1 MATEH
6 RRPRL
11 DGEERRWLAT
21 EGTAHGP
28 RSLSFLVPP
37 RHLYVHVPFCAR
49 RCSYCD
55 FSIAVRREV
64 PAADYIDGIRRE
76 LTLRATRDD
85 AAAEGLELDTLYL
98 GGGTPSRL
106 GGAGVAELL
115 ATIGAHARWSDGAEV
130 TLEANPDDVNPDSAR
145 AWRAAGVNRV
155 SLGAQTFSP
164 PALAWMHRTHD
175 AEQIG
180 AAVGHLRDAGIA
192 QLSLDLIF
200 ALPPGVERD
209 WGEDLARAL
218 ALHPDHV
225 SLYGLTVE
233 PHTPL
238 GRWRERGEVAET
250 PDTRYEADFLLAH
263 DTLGAAGFD
272 HYEVSNYALP
282 GARAKHNSSYWR
294 HVPYAAIGPA
304 AHRFDGARRSWNV
317 GPYAEWLRLLQQGI
331 DPTEGEELLTPSD
344 VDAERAYIG
353 LRTTDG
359 LVLSDELAAH
369 TLRWREAGW
378 ASILDGRL
386 RLTPLG
392 WLRLDALAVD
402 LTLAGSR

>member
-1 MATEH
+1 M
-6 RRPRL
+6 
-11 DGEERRWLAT
+11 
-21 EGTAHGP
+21 
-28 RSLSFLVPP
+28 PP

-64 PAADYIDGIRRE
+64 PVADYIDGVRRE
-76 LTLRATRDD
+76 LELRALGQASVGTR
-85 AAAEGLELDTLYL
+85 LELDTLYL

-106 GGAGVAELL
+106 GGAGLTELL
-115 ATIGAHARWSDGAEV
+115 KTIRRYATWSDAAEV
-130 TLEANPDDVNPDSAR
+130 TIEANPDDVTAESAR
-145 AWRAAGVNRV
+145 AWRAAGVNRA

-180 AAVGHLRDAGIA
+180 AAVAHLREAGIA

-200 ALPPGVERD
+200 ALPPEVERD
-209 WGEDLARAL
+209 WRDDLSRAL
-218 ALHPDHV
+218 AMRPDHI

-238 GRWRERGEVAET
+238 GHWRERGEVSET
-250 PDTRYEADFLLAH
+250 PDTRYESDFLLAH
-263 DTLGAAGFD
+263 DTLKAAGYE

-282 GARAKHNSSYWR
+282 GARARHNSSYWR

-304 AHRFDGARRSWNV
+304 AHRFDGERRSWNV
-317 GPYAEWLRLLQQGI
+317 GPYAEWLHKLQRGI
-331 DPTEGEELLTPSD
+331 DPTEGEELLSLAD
-344 VDAERAYIG
+344 VESERAYIG
-353 LRTTDG
+353 LRTMDG
-359 LVLSDELAAH
+359 LVLSDELRAH
-369 TLRWREAGW
+369 TTRWREEGW
-378 ASILDGRL
+378 ATIVDGRL

-402 LTLAGSR
+402 LTHAGSR

>member
-1 MATEH
+1 MQSGPIRSAM
-6 RRPRL
+6 PRL
-11 DGEERRWLAT
+11 
-21 EGTAHGP
+21 GP
-28 RSLSFLVPP
+28 LTFCVPP

-64 PAADYIDGIRRE
+64 PVADYVDGIRRE
-76 LTLRATRDD
+76 LELRAHD
-85 AAAEGLELDTLYL
+85 ADSGIEKLELDTLYL

-106 GGAGVAELL
+106 GGAGVAQLL
-115 ATIGAHARWSDGAEV
+115 ATIREHASWSDAAEV
-130 TLEANPDDVNPDSAR
+130 TLEANPDDVTAESAR
-145 AWRAAGVNRV
+145 EWRAAGVNRV

-180 AAVGHLRDAGIA
+180 AAVAHLRGAGIA

-200 ALPPGVERD
+200 ALPPEVVRD
-209 WGEDLARAL
+209 WKEDLSRAL
-218 ALHPDHV
+218 ALRPDHI

-238 GRWRERGEVAET
+238 GHWRERGEVSET
-250 PDTRYEADFLLAH
+250 PDTRYESDFLLAH
-263 DTLGAAGFD
+263 DTLGAAGFE

-282 GARAKHNSSYWR
+282 GARARHNSSYWR

-304 AHRFDGARRSWNV
+304 AHRFDGERRSWNV
-317 GPYAEWLRLLQQGI
+317 APYAEWLRRLHYGI
-331 DPTEGEELLTPSD
+331 DPTEGEEVLTRAD
-344 VDAERAYIG
+344 VDAEQAYIG

-359 LVLSDELAAH
+359 LVLSDELRAH
-369 TLRWREAGW
+369 TLRWRDAGW
-378 ASILDGRL
+378 ATIVDDRL

-402 LTLAGSR
+402 LTYAGSR